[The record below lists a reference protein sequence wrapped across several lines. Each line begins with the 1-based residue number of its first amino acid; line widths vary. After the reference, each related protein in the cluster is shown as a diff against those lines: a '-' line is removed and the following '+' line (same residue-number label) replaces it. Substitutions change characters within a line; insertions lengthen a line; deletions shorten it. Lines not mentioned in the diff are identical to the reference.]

1 MAGNGTNG
9 YSGDGGAAT
18 NAELYYPV
26 DVAVDVYGNLF
37 IADLDNNRIR
47 KVGINGV
54 ITTVAGNGGSG
65 YSGDGGKATNAS
77 LNNPSGVAVD
87 GFGNLFIA
95 DCYNN
100 RIRKVGTNGI
110 ITTVAGNGGNGYSGD
125 GGVATNAGLFRP
137 WSVVVD
143 GYGNLFIAD
152 TYSDRTCKVAYQG
165 TNLVFPSVATSNA
178 GSYDVVVT
186 SPYGSVTSSVVTLTV
201 GALPAI
207 TTQPTNLVLAV
218 GSTATFRA
226 TASGTAPL
234 GYQWQFDGA
243 NLSGAT
249 NPVLAISNAQLANT
263 GTYDVLVTNL
273 YGETNSQS
281 AVLTVG
287 MSPSVAT
294 QPANQAAVVG
304 NNATFSVS
312 VSGTGPFTY
321 QWQLNGT
328 NLPNS
333 IINTLAGNGTGG
345 YSGDGG
351 EATSAELNH
360 PYDATV
366 DGYGNLFIADYN
378 NDCIREVGTNDI
390 ITTAAGNGTAGY
402 SGDGGWATNAELNHP
417 EGVVVDGYGNL
428 YIADFGNNRIR
439 EVGTNGIITTV
450 AGNGSQGYSGDGGV
464 ATNAELNSPR
474 GVAVDGFGNLF
485 IADAGNERI
494 REVGTNGIITTVAG
508 NGVAGYSG
516 DGGVATN
523 AELNNPWG
531 VAVDGFGNL
540 FTADNENQR
549 IRKVG
554 TNGIITTVAGNGKN
568 GDSGDGGA
576 ATNAELWYPAS
587 VAVDGFGN
595 LFFANQFYD
604 IIREVGTNG
613 IITRVAGHGV
623 SGYSGDGGAA
633 TNAELSSPSGVAVDG
648 FGNLY
653 IADTGNYRIREV
665 VYPGTNLVLQ
675 DVATCNAG
683 SYNVVVTS
691 P

>member
-1 MAGNGTNG
+1 VGTNGIITTVAGNGTNGSSGDGGAATNAEFNDPCGVAVDGFGNLYIADAGNDCIREVGTNGIITTVAGNGTFG

-18 NAELYYPV
+18 NAEL
-26 DVAVDVYGNLF
+26 
-37 IADLDNNRIR
+37 
-47 KVGINGV
+47 
-54 ITTVAGNGGSG
+54 GGP
-65 YSGDGGKATNAS
+65 N
-77 LNNPSGVAVD
+77 GVAVD
-87 GFGNLFIA
+87 G
-95 DCYNN
+95 
-100 RIRKVGTNGI
+100 
-110 ITTVAGNGGNGYSGD
+110 S
-125 GGVATNAGLFRP
+125 
-137 WSVVVD
+137 
-143 GYGNLFIAD
+143 
-152 TYSDRTCKVAYQG
+152 
-165 TNLVFPSVATSNA
+165 
-178 GSYDVVVT
+178 
-186 SPYGSVTSSVVTLTV
+186 
-201 GALPAI
+201 
-207 TTQPTNLVLAV
+207 
-218 GSTATFRA
+218 
-226 TASGTAPL
+226 
-234 GYQWQFDGA
+234 
-243 NLSGAT
+243 
-249 NPVLAISNAQLANT
+249 
-263 GTYDVLVTNL
+263 
-273 YGETNSQS
+273 
-281 AVLTVG
+281 
-287 MSPSVAT
+287 
-294 QPANQAAVVG
+294 
-304 NNATFSVS
+304 
-312 VSGTGPFTY
+312 
-321 QWQLNGT
+321 
-328 NLPNS
+328 
-333 IINTLAGNGTGG
+333 
-345 YSGDGG
+345 
-351 EATSAELNH
+351 
-360 PYDATV
+360 
-366 DGYGNLFIADYN
+366 GNLFIADYN

-402 SGDGGWATNAELNHP
+402 SGDSGWATNAELNHP

-450 AGNGSQGYSGDGGV
+450 AGNGTNGYSGDGGA
-464 ATNAELNSPR
+464 ATNAELHSPN
-474 GVAVDGFGNLF
+474 GVTVDRYGNLY

-595 LFFANQFYD
+595 LFFADQFYD

-623 SGYSGDGGAA
+623 SGYYGDGGAA

-691 P
+691 PYGSVTSSVVTLTVVKMTPVVTWTNPLPIIYGAALSSSQLNAAAGVPGSLAYNPTNGAVLDAGTNTLSVVFTPTDTVDYCGVTDCVSLVVSPAPLTVTASNATWFVGQTMPVLTGTIAGLTNGDSITAAFGSAATTNSLPGQYPIVPNLVDPNDLETNYTVTLVNGTLTLATVSPFNLAHFGFASSNAFQIQFTNTPGATFSLWTSTNLCNWTQIGTATENSPGVYEASDSSATNCGVRFYQLRWP